1 MGRFDAKTSMKGQ
14 ATIPIEVR
22 KALGLPPGG
31 AVQFLVD
38 DEGRVS
44 IVAKTSDLSH
54 LRGIFGRPDKPIDI
68 EEAILETLAEK
79 TALSRSE
86 GSE

>member
-31 AVQFLVD
+31 AVQFIVGD
-38 DEGRVS
+38 DGKVTV
-44 IVAKTSDLSH
+44 VAKKRDLSS
-54 LRGIFGRPDKPIDI
+54 LRGIFGKHNEPVDI
-68 EEAILETLAEK
+68 EQAIMDSVAEK
-79 TALSRSE
+79 DALSRSGGE
-86 GSE
+86 A

>member
-31 AVQFLVD
+31 SVQFVVD
-38 DEGRVS
+38 DVGKVS
-44 IVAKTSDLSH
+44 IVAKKSDLSH

-68 EEAILETLAEK
+68 EEAITQTLAEK
-79 TALSRSE
+79 SALSRS
-86 GSE
+86 GGDG